1 MNSIRKTIAVMLI
14 ASLMLLTFSSC
25 TNHKKE
31 KNTKKNENLIR
42 VAIINNDPNESGYR
56 VANDLDMTNTFTE
69 ENGYDASFS
78 YSIVNSEQIMYA
90 NQYIEEGVEYLL
102 LSPANTSGWE
112 ETLAKAKEAG
122 TKVILFDRTVDADE
136 SLYEASIIS
145 DMRKEGDMA
154 TEWLKN
160 QNLDTYNIIH
170 IQGVEG
176 SSAQEGRSE
185 ALFEMAEKEG
195 WNIVVSEF
203 CDWNA
208 IYAQNL
214 VEKQIK
220 EGKKFN
226 VIYAENDDMAKG
238 AVKALDNAGI
248 SHGLG
253 GSVII
258 MGFDCNRW
266 ALEELLS
273 HEWNYDGQCNPYQ
286 AKYIDQVIK
295 KLENGETIEDK
306 TIYLEEKSFDAE
318 TITPEDIELYGI

>member
-1 MNSIRKTIAVMLI
+1 MRMNL
-14 ASLMLLTFSSC
+14 
-25 TNHKKE
+25 
-31 KNTKKNENLIR
+31 
-42 VAIINNDPNESGYR
+42 
-56 VANDLDMTNTFTE
+56 
-69 ENGYDASFS
+69 
-78 YSIVNSEQIMYA
+78 
-90 NQYIEEGVEYLL
+90 YI
-102 LSPANTSGWE
+102 SQ
-112 ETLAKAKEAG
+112 
-122 TKVILFDRTVDADE
+122 R
-136 SLYEASIIS
+136 
-145 DMRKEGDMA
+145 
-154 TEWLKN
+154 LKN

-286 AKYIDQVIK
+286 AEYIDQVIK